1 MNIDQFQDPIHAA
14 GETRFCMLSL
24 NSSDRIRLIDC
35 PQEVV
40 DTVGLCINDYWPGG
54 IQDSRR
60 YERCIEYKLKGYP
73 WYSEGDDAINSR
85 FLITLILQSLV
96 AVGWAVMS
104 ALDISRRLNDKVNFF
119 LADAVRW

>member
-1 MNIDQFQDPIHAA
+1 MNIGQFQDRNYAG

-24 NSSDRIRLIDC
+24 NYGDRIGLIDC

-40 DTVGLCINDYWPGG
+40 DTVRRCIDQYWPDGVR
-54 IQDSRR
+54 DTRR
-60 YERCIEYKLKGYP
+60 HELCVEYKLKGYP
-73 WYSEGDDAINSR
+73 WKSEGDDAINSR

-104 ALDISRRLNDKVNFF
+104 ALDISRRVKDNVSYF
-119 LADAVRW
+119 LAGAV

>member
-1 MNIDQFQDPIHAA
+1 MNIGKFQDPNYAA

-24 NSSDRIRLIDC
+24 NCSDRIRLIDC

-40 DTVGLCINDYWPGG
+40 DAVGRCINQYWPGG
-54 IQDSRR
+54 IQDTRLH
-60 YERCIEYKLKGYP
+60 ERCVEYKLRGYP
-73 WYSEGDDAINSR
+73 WHSHGDDAINSR

-104 ALDISRRLNDKVNFF
+104 ALDISRRVNDKVNFF